1 MCGMDRD
8 TTGSGKGY
16 HMKPAVVQIE
26 VGQMANFTYLVA
38 DEANGEAAVIDP
50 SWDLDKIFQ
59 TLKKK
64 NWRAKYIINTHT
76 HFDHVIGNEQV
87 AEITGAKIVQH
98 KNSQLD
104 KDIAVSDGD
113 MIEIGQIRL
122 RVLHTPGHSKDSI
135 CLLYDDQF
143 ILTGDTLFV
152 GNCGRV
158 DLPGSDAEEMYY
170 SLFDKLAKLDEKL
183 IVYPGHNY
191 GSTSISTIG
200 HEKQANYVLK
210 PKSKQEFLKL
220 MIAGE

>member
-1 MCGMDRD
+1 MDRY
-8 TTGSGKGY
+8 TPRSGKG
-16 HMKPAVVQIE
+16 HRMKPAVLQIE
-26 VGQMANFTYLVA
+26 VGQMANFSYLVA
-38 DEANGEAAVIDP
+38 DEESGEAAVIDP

-64 NWRAKYIINTHT
+64 DWLAKYIINTHT
-76 HFDHVIGNEQV
+76 HFDHVIGNQQM
-87 AEITGAKIVQH
+87 AELTGAKIVQH

-113 MIEIGQIRL
+113 MIEIGGIRL

-158 DLPGSDAEEMYY
+158 DLPGSDAREMYY
-170 SLFDKLAKLDEKL
+170 SLFNRLAKLDENL

-191 GSTSISTIG
+191 GPTSTSTIG
-200 HEKQANYVLK
+200 HEKKTNYVLK
-210 PKSKQEFLKL
+210 PRSKQEFLEL

>member
-1 MCGMDRD
+1 MDRD
-8 TTGSGKGY
+8 TTGSGKG
-16 HMKPAVVQIE
+16 HRMKPTVLQIE
-26 VGQMANFTYLVA
+26 VGQMANFTYIIA
-38 DEANGEAAVIDP
+38 DEENGEAAVIDP

-59 TLKKK
+59 TLKNK
-64 NWRAKYIINTHT
+64 NWRATYIINTHT
-76 HFDHVIGNEQV
+76 HFDHVVGNEQV

-113 MIEIGQIRL
+113 MIEIGRIRL

-158 DLPGSDAEEMYY
+158 DLPGSDAKEMYY
-170 SLFDKLAKLDEKL
+170 SLFDRLAKLDENL

-191 GSTSISTIG
+191 GQTSLSTIG
-200 HEKQANYVLK
+200 HEKKTNYVLK
-210 PKSKQEFLKL
+210 SRSKQEFLDL
-220 MIAGE
+220 MVAGE

>member
-1 MCGMDRD
+1 MDRD
-8 TTGSGKGY
+8 TTGSGKG
-16 HMKPAVVQIE
+16 HSMKPAVLQIE
-26 VGQMANFTYLVA
+26 VGQMSNFTYIVA
-38 DEANGEAAVIDP
+38 DEENGEAAVIDP
-50 SWDLDKIFQ
+50 SWNLDKIFQ
-59 TLKKK
+59 TLKKE

-87 AEITGAKIVQH
+87 AEITSAKIVQH

-113 MIEIGQIRL
+113 MIEIGRIKL
-122 RVLHTPGHSKDSI
+122 RVLHTPGHSKDSV

-158 DLPGSDAEEMYY
+158 DLPGSDAIEMYY
-170 SLFDKLAKLDEKL
+170 SLFDRLAKLDEKL

-191 GSTSISTIG
+191 GPTSISTIG
-200 HEKQANYVLK
+200 HEKKTNYVFK
-210 PKSKQEFLKL
+210 PKSKQEFLEL